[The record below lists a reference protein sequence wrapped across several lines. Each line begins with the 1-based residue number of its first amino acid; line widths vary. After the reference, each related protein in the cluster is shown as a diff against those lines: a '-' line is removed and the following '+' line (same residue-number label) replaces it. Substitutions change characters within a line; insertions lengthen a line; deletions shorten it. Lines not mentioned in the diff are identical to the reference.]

1 MDNQPKD
8 LNMRMEAA
16 RWTLASSQHW
26 QLCSGWLVPGT
37 LSRENSTDALQI
49 QIPER

>member
-8 LNMRMEAA
+8 PNVWMEAV
-16 RWTLASSQHW
+16 RWTSASSQRW
-26 QLCSGWLVPGT
+26 QLLSGWLVPGT

-49 QIPER
+49 QIPEG